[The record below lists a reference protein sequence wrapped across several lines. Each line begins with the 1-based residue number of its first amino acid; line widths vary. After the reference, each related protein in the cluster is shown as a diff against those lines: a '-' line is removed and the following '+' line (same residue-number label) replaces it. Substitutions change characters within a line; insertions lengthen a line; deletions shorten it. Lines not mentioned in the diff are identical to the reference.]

1 MANTKPGPAVASST
15 SDRPAGLSSTSIGN
29 CWLSRVSSRSG
40 PTSTCRLSEQ
50 SHPRPA
56 LPQHTLY
63 RPPVAPTYHQ
73 RRTIRRQAQQPN
85 RQTPPSYRQQLFVS
99 SHEKTARSTWMA
111 VSAPSASSSWRS
123 LTLPGRHGGRDL
135 GFRGCRSTTHPFPTR
150 KPSIGPQIF
159 APMCLA
165 GHPRDRQPALRHDDD
180 TTDLARI
187 CG

>member
-29 CWLSRVSSRSG
+29 CWLPRVSSRSG
-40 PTSTCRLSEQ
+40 PTATCRLSER
-50 SHPRPA
+50 SR
-56 LPQHTLY
+56 
-63 RPPVAPTYHQ
+63 APTRTTAAHAPSAPIAPIHHQ
-73 RRTIRRQAQQPN
+73 CRTIRRQAQQPN

-150 KPSIGPQIF
+150 KPSIGADLRPDV
-159 APMCLA
+159 PDRLSA
-165 GHPRDRQPALRHDDD
+165 GSATGSPA
-180 TTDLARI
+180 
-187 CG
+187 